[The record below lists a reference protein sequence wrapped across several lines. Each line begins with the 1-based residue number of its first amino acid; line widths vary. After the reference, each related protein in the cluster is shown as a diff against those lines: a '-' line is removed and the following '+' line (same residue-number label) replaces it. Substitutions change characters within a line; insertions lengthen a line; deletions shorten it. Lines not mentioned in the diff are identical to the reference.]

1 MPVNAPDA
9 SAFTRFKKLSSA
21 QAKPSDN
28 NVKPLSHSYQPII
41 RASGAREFLWTTAT
55 NKTIATFKRQLPTT
69 KVMTN
74 NVVYIA
80 PKYTR

>member
-9 SAFTRFKKLSSA
+9 SAFTRLKKLSSA

-28 NVKPLSHSYQPII
+28 SVKPLSHSYQPTVST
-41 RASGAREFLWTTAT
+41 SGVRDFLWTTDV
-55 NKTIATFKRQLPTT
+55 NKTIPVFTRQLPTT

-74 NVVYIA
+74 RVVYIA